1 MMMKSTAA
9 RRLFLVL
16 PMLALTAA
24 FSAGTAFGQATTSSL
39 EGVVADEAGTTLPGA
54 NVVAVHEPTGTTYG
68 AAAGADGGYRIL
80 QMRVGGPY
88 TITVS
93 FVGYVEETRTGV
105 QLSLGQTRTLDFE
118 LAEATAELGGVTV
131 IAEADPLLN
140 SNRTGAATNIDQE
153 AIEELPTISRG
164 LADFARLTPQSGGGY
179 SLAGRNDRYNN
190 IQIDGATLND
200 VFGLGEAVPG
210 SQAGAQPISLDAI
223 KEFNVEIAPYDVRYS
238 GFTGGLINAIT
249 KSGRNEFFG
258 SLRYRRGG
266 DAFVGDLEDNEFGD
280 FAENLLVGTFGGPII
295 QDELFFFVNAEIKRE
310 GEPQT
315 TPVGPTPGAANA
327 FVIDHATLDALGFES
342 SEAVLEEVIDIA
354 QNQYGYDP
362 GGFQPFT
369 EREDNVKFFAKLDW
383 NIAPGHRLTA
393 RHNYVDAIEDT
404 GPGRG
409 NTSFDLAGRA
419 YVFESTQNSSTMQLN
434 STLGSNMY
442 NEARLVYTRI
452 RDERVVEEQPF
463 PDVTLRIDQTEV
475 DNYSVQTGIGRFNQA
490 NRLNQDLF
498 EFTNNFTYIW
508 DDHTITLGTSN
519 QAFAF
524 ENLFIQ
530 DFYGTYIFDDFE
542 RGDST
547 VTALEAFREGK
558 PVEYQFSYSLIE
570 GEPAPV
576 AEFTGYQFGFY
587 AQDEWQVRSD
597 LNLTFGLRV
606 DIPHLPQEPSFN
618 PAIAEVF
625 PEYSTTNTASGVG
638 NALWS
643 PRFGFNYS
651 FGGEDGITQLRG
663 GTGIFSGRPPFVWI
677 SNQYSNTG
685 VDFARI
691 DAFFDPAAIEGGGCF
706 GGSADPAD
714 QPRPGDP
721 GCPGISPI
729 ATTEVNLIS
738 DDFKYPQVWR
748 TDLAIDQELPGGLVA
763 TLEGIYTSSI
773 NEVVY
778 ENINLNQIP
787 EGGGGLYPLAESKY
801 GRPLYGVPQA
811 FTSQRNVES
820 EQFTDV
826 LLLKNADQ
834 GYEYNVT
841 AQLQRNVPIGLGGSL
856 SYTYSRA
863 ENVNNATSSRAISNW
878 QFNEN
883 LDINDPRLGT
893 ADFEVRHR
901 ILAYGSYSFGWENL
915 FEGGERFA
923 TTLGFVFDAQAGEP
937 FSWIYFGD
945 ANADGQSFN
954 DLVYVP
960 ETERD
965 VFLTSGN
972 WDLLDAYIESEPSL
986 QEARGTV
993 PRRNTANAP
1002 WQFIFDLELSQDIA
1016 TFSGQR
1022 IEINLTLENLFAFAD
1037 EALGIENDIGRAQF
1051 TSFNN
1056 ITLLGFEGYITPD
1069 DVGGRVAGR
1078 LVTEDDLGKPVINF
1092 SEEQVYDALTGER
1105 FFTSDFFSR
1114 WRARIGLR
1122 YTF

>member
-1 MMMKSTAA
+1 MKSFVS
-9 RRLFLVL
+9 RWLFVLLLV
-16 PMLALTAA
+16 AC
-24 FSAGTAFGQATTSSL
+24 SAGAAHAQGTNSSI
-39 EGVVADEAGTTLPGA
+39 EGVVTDEAGATLPGA
-54 NVVAVHEPTGTTYG
+54 NVVAVHEPTGTQYG
-68 AAAGADGGYRIL
+68 AATNAEGRYRIL

-93 FVGYVEETRTGV
+93 FVGYVEETLTDV
-105 QLSLGQTRTLDFE
+105 QLTLGQTRALDFE
-118 LAEATAELGGVTV
+118 LAEATAELEGIEVT
-131 IAEADPLLN
+131 AEADPLLN
-140 SNRTGAATNIDQE
+140 SSRTGAATNIDE
-153 AIEELPTISRG
+153 ETIEDLPTISRG

-179 SLAGRNDRYNN
+179 NLAGRNERYNN

-223 KEFNVEIAPYDVRYS
+223 QEFNVELAPYDVRYS

-249 KSGRNEFFG
+249 KSGSNDFEG

-266 DAFVGDLEDNEFGD
+266 DAFVGDLEDNAFGD
-280 FAENLLVGTFGGPII
+280 FSENLLVGTFGGPVIE
-295 QDELFFFVNAEIKRE
+295 DKLFFFVNAEVKRE

-315 TPVGPTPGAANA
+315 TPVGPSPGAPNA
-327 FVIDHATLDALGFES
+327 FVIDDATLDALGFES

-369 EREDNVKFFAKLDW
+369 ERQDNVKFFAKLDW

-409 NTSFDLAGRA
+409 NTGFDLGARA

-434 STLGSNMY
+434 STLGPNMY

-463 PDVTLRIDQTEV
+463 PDVTLRIDPTEV
-475 DNYSVQTGIGRFNQA
+475 DDYSVQAGIGRFNQA
-490 NRLNQDLF
+490 NRLGQDLF

-508 DDHTITLGTSN
+508 DEHTITLGTSN

-542 RGDST
+542 LEDGT
-547 VTALEAFREGK
+547 VVTAIEAFREGR
-558 PVEYQFSYSLIE
+558 PTEYLFSYSLVE
-570 GEPAPV
+570 GEQAPV

-587 AQDEWQVRSD
+587 AQDEWQVLDD
-597 LNLTFGLRV
+597 LNLTFGLRM
-606 DIPHLPQEPSFN
+606 DIPYLPKEPSFN
-618 PAIAEVF
+618 PDIAEVF
-625 PEYSTTNTASGVG
+625 PEYSTTNTASGLD

-691 DAFFDPAAIEGGGCF
+691 DAFFDDPAALESGGCF
-706 GGSADPAD
+706 SGSADPAD

-721 GCPGISPI
+721 ACAGLDPL

-738 DDFKYPQVWR
+738 DDFTYPQVWR

-773 NEVVY
+773 NEVLY
-778 ENINLNQIP
+778 ENINLNKVDP
-787 EGGGGLYPLAESKY
+787 SAPGALYPLAESAY
-801 GRPLYGVPQA
+801 GRPLYGAPQT
-811 FTSQRNVES
+811 FGSERNVAG
-820 EQFTDV
+820 EQFTNV

-901 ILAYGSYSFGWENL
+901 VLAYGSYRFGWENL
-915 FEGGERFA
+915 FDGGERLA
-923 TTLGFVFDAQAGEP
+923 TTVGFVLDAQAGEP

-954 DLVYVP
+954 DLIYVP
-960 ETERD
+960 ETETD
-965 VFLTSGN
+965 VFLTTGN

-993 PRRNTANAP
+993 VNRNTANAP
-1002 WQFIFDLELSQDIA
+1002 WSFIFDLQLTQEIL
-1016 TFSGQR
+1016 TFGGQS
-1022 IEINLTLENLFAFAD
+1022 IEINATLENLFAFAD
-1037 EALGIENDIGRAQF
+1037 DKLGLENEIGRAQF
-1051 TSFNN
+1051 TNFNN
-1056 ITLLGFEGYITPD
+1056 ISLLGFEEYITPE
-1069 DVGGRVAGR
+1069 DVDNSVAGR
-1078 LVTEDDLGKPVINF
+1078 EVMPDDVGKPVINF
-1092 SEEQVYDALTGER
+1092 SQQQVTDKLTGER
-1105 FFTSDFFSR
+1105 FATSDFFSR